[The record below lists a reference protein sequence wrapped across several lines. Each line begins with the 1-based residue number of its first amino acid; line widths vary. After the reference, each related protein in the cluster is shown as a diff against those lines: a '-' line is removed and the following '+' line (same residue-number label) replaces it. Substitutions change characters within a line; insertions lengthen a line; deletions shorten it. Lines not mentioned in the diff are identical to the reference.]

1 MAGQARVYVA
11 QHNRPVLS
19 CRAGQAWNW
28 DGVHF
33 ELLTLPADGNTSDND
48 RSCILRII
56 ADGKAILLVGDL
68 SSKGEAKLVERYANA
83 LDAHI
88 LVLGHHGSFSS
99 SSSVFLDHVNPQI
112 AIASSGYNNLFH
124 HPDERLL
131 AALKK
136 RGIQVF
142 RTDRQGAIKIELQD
156 QMQVYPAVNNV
167 PYWQRKP
174 WKD

>member
-1 MAGQARVYVA
+1 M
-11 QHNRPVLS
+11 
-19 CRAGQAWNW
+19 
-28 DGVHF
+28 
-33 ELLTLPADGNTSDND
+33 
-48 RSCILRII
+48 
-56 ADGKAILLVGDL
+56 VGDL
-68 SSKGEAKLVERYANA
+68 SSKGETKLVKQYANA

-99 SSSVFLDHVNPQI
+99 SSSVFLDHVNPQV
-112 AIASSGYNNLFH
+112 AIASSGYNNRFH
-124 HPDERLL
+124 HPDKRLL

-142 RTDRQGAIKIELQD
+142 RTDRQGAIKIKLQN
-156 QMQVYPAVNNV
+156 QMHIYPVVNNV